1 MFTGIVEELGRIL
14 DIKKTSN
21 LIDLTIEAQQVLE
34 NLVIGQS
41 IATNGVCLTVTELGP
56 TFFKAQLMKT
66 TMESTNL
73 SQLRLGDRVNL
84 ERALRLSDCLDG
96 HLVSGHIDCLG
107 YIKNISRLKNYY
119 LMTISMDPYYS
130 KYLVDK
136 GSIAIDGI
144 SLTVVEALRDS
155 FTVSIIP
162 HTKQASNLDFKK
174 TGDSLNL
181 EFDLIPKYLEK
192 LLKKENEMDL
202 AFLRDKGFC

>member
-73 SQLRLGDRVNL
+73 GQLRLGDRVNL

-107 YIKNISRLKNYY
+107 YIKNISRLENYY